1 MRTTNL
7 AMKPIDCHS
16 ATGPNSITVPPI
28 SRPEGLLQGKGHGH
42 SQVNGDGSAV
52 EYCGLVLP
60 PSTRPPPPADADRRL
75 VHDATWH
82 ATHDSAGHAAG
93 NAAGHT
99 ALDAAL
105 DATIVHISG
114 ARHRRLVGDCD
125 RLGDRLPGGPL
136 GHPAWVRG
144 GAGSA

>member
-60 PSTRPPPPADADRRL
+60 PSKR
-75 VHDATWH
+75 
-82 ATHDSAGHAAG
+82 GHRCLG
-93 NAAGHT
+93 NP
-99 ALDAAL
+99 
-105 DATIVHISG
+105 
-114 ARHRRLVGDCD
+114 HRQTSEHSS
-125 RLGDRLPGGPL
+125 L
-136 GHPAWVRG
+136 GHVPLLVDDGLDDHHALHTRLAGALG
-144 GAGSA
+144 G